1 MGIGADRGEECWG
14 AASKEKASNDD
25 AGKDE
30 PLELCCGLRL
40 LANGSEKDADTADCV
55 APTLPV
61 AIDPTLPDLT
71 S

>member
-1 MGIGADRGEECWG
+1 MGTGADRGEECWG

-40 LANGSEKDADTADCV
+40 LANGSEIDADA

-61 AIDPTLPDLT
+61 PIDPTLPNLAF
-71 S
+71 